1 MSIPAAAQ
9 ILIAAVT
16 IALLLRIAWVDFSTQ
31 RIANRDALAVAALG
45 AGGLAV
51 TALQTGDWWAP
62 GLAAI
67 VGAIFFL
74 VLFPFWLARKVGAGD
89 VKLMA
94 AAPFVCG
101 SDGLMAF
108 SILLLIFAAI
118 TAFLV
123 KNPVLL
129 PAPAFR
135 HYVDKL
141 DRKGVVPF
149 GVPIAAALIGVVLAR
164 FWI

>member
-1 MSIPAAAQ
+1 MSIPTAAQ

-16 IALLLRIAWVDFSTQ
+16 VALLLRIAWVDFTTQ
-31 RIANRDALAVAALG
+31 RIANRDALAIAALG

-51 TALQTGDWWAP
+51 TALQTADWWSLA
-62 GLAAI
+62 LAAI
-67 VGAIFFL
+67 VSATFFL
-74 VLFPFWLARKVGAGD
+74 VLFPFWLAKKVGAGD
-89 VKLMA
+89 VKLMIS
-94 AAPFVCG
+94 APLVAG
-101 SDGLMAF
+101 PEGLMAF

-123 KNPVLL
+123 KNPLLL

-135 HYVDKL
+135 HYLDKL

-149 GVPIAAALIGVVLAR
+149 GVPIAASLIGVVLLR
-164 FWI
+164 FWV

>member
-1 MSIPAAAQ
+1 MSISAAAQ

-16 IALLLRIAWVDFSTQ
+16 VALLLRIAWVDFTTQ
-31 RIANRDALAVAALG
+31 RIANRDALAIGALG

-51 TALQTGDWWAP
+51 TALQTTDWWSLA
-62 GLAAI
+62 LAAI
-67 VGAIFFL
+67 VSATFFL
-74 VLFPFWLARKVGAGD
+74 VLFLFWLAKKVGAGD

-94 AAPFVCG
+94 AAPLVAG
-101 SDGLMAF
+101 PEGLMAF

-123 KNPVLL
+123 KNPLLL
-129 PAPAFR
+129 PAPTFR
-135 HYVDKL
+135 HYLDKL

-149 GVPIAAALIGVVLAR
+149 GVPIAASLIGVVFLR
-164 FWI
+164 FWV